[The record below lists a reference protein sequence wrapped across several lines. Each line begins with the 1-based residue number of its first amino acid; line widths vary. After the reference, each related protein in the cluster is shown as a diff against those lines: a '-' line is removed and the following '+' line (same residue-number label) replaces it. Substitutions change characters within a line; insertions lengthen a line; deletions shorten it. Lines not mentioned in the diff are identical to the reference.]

1 MAKAQDH
8 ILITLND
15 YERLRRL
22 IETHRRSQQRDA
34 AHLDALEAELDR
46 AIVTTESDI
55 RADVVRMNSLVR
67 IKDLKNGREFVYEIV
82 LPRDADISSNR
93 ISVLAPIGTALLGY
107 AIGAS
112 VEWQVPSGTR
122 RLRIMDVEHQSA
134 AQLMAA

>member
-46 AIVTTESDI
+46 AIVTTDSDI

-82 LPRDADISSNR
+82 LPRDADISRNR
-93 ISVLAPIGTALLGY
+93 ISVLAPVGTALLGY

-122 RLRIMDVEHQSA
+122 RLRIMDVEHQAA